1 MGQIGA
7 RTNDPAERIAALLLP
22 LPDDEYSITAVG
34 TFYPWHVFGMYGTY
48 SYEFDDMAID
58 VLEELRE
65 GVKRR
70 TDLGAEMFRE
80 ILCRADLCEYGT
92 SPRVCFPTREFSAA
106 LPDLIDRWQAF
117 SKLQWGD
124 EQ

>member
-1 MGQIGA
+1 M
-7 RTNDPAERIAALLLP
+7 TPAERIAALSLP
-22 LPDDEYSITAVG
+22 LPDDEYSITTDG
-34 TFYPWHVFGMYGTY
+34 TFDPWRVFGLYGTY
-48 SYEFDDMAID
+48 SSEFDDMAID

-80 ILCRADLCEYGT
+80 MLCMADLCEYGT

-106 LPDLIDRWQAF
+106 LPDLIDRWRAF
-117 SKLQWGD
+117 YKLQWGD